1 MGWRAEAKSTG
12 EMERI
17 NTEKKEMR
25 RFGVGKY
32 GGEERGNGREAR
44 GGDRDREGQT
54 MNSGKKEPG
63 HLNYK

>member
-1 MGWRAEAKSTG
+1 M
-12 EMERI
+12 
-17 NTEKKEMR
+17 

-32 GGEERGNGREAR
+32 GGEGKGKGREAR

-54 MNSGKKEPG
+54 MNSGKKEPE

>member
-1 MGWRAEAKSTG
+1 M
-12 EMERI
+12 
-17 NTEKKEMR
+17 

-32 GGEERGNGREAR
+32 GGEEKGKGREAR
-44 GGDRDREGQT
+44 GGDREGQT